1 MFIMN
6 IYYEI
11 KRKVLLRIGNI
22 NYGYCIICPNEIE
35 RRRKLMSKY
44 ILTEI
49 LLDVDNEYISI
60 IKYDRRDIDK
70 IDIYEIDD
78 IYIPWK
84 IKSDENKYYEKYY
97 LKR

>member
-1 MFIMN
+1 MN

-11 KRKVLLRIGNI
+11 KRKVLLRVGNI
-22 NYGYCIICPNEIE
+22 SHGYCIICPNEIE

-49 LLDVDNEYISI
+49 LLDTDKEYTSI
-60 IKYDRRDIDK
+60 IKYDRRDIDHIS
-70 IDIYEIDD
+70 IDEIDG
-78 IYIPWK
+78 IYNPWK
-84 IKSDENKYYEKYY
+84 IKKEENRYYEKYY